1 MCTVQPP
8 ARPGDR
14 QSGEKG
20 RVGAGVG
27 VWAPAGAGAGM
38 QSLAPEPG
46 FMLYGNE
53 DIASIPSIKP
63 SYLVGMIPAMAP
75 PPSPGSWLPWSS
87 VPVCRA
93 GRGGAGR
100 PQWRCSR
107 GLVPPRHSAA
117 DSQYSGLQHPA
128 NTAFIPHTAPGRQSL
143 SAGSAIS
150 TVVSTVS
157 KLSRVS
163 TVSTLHYL
171 HVRMCVQHVG
181 LQAQLP
187 APHRDPGRGLQ
198 GAEGR
203 DHGGQPRRQAR
214 HGHGE
219 CVCV

>member
-1 MCTVQPP
+1 MCTGHSGQPP

-63 SYLVGMIPAMAP
+63 SYLVSMIPAMAP

-93 GRGGAGR
+93 GRGGPSGAAVAAWSR
-100 PQWRCSR
+100 PGTLQQTLSIQDSSI
-107 GLVPPRHSAA
+107 PP
-117 DSQYSGLQHPA
+117 
-128 NTAFIPHTAPGRQSL
+128 
-143 SAGSAIS
+143 
-150 TVVSTVS
+150 
-157 KLSRVS
+157 
-163 TVSTLHYL
+163 TLHLYHTLHQVGIHCLLDLQYL
-171 HVRMCVQHVG
+171 Q
-181 LQAQLP
+181 
-187 APHRDPGRGLQ
+187 
-198 GAEGR
+198 
-203 DHGGQPRRQAR
+203 
-214 HGHGE
+214 
-219 CVCV
+219 

>member
-1 MCTVQPP
+1 MSVSHLSVQPP

-27 VWAPAGAGAGM
+27 VWAPAGAAGM

-63 SYLVGMIPAMAP
+63 SYLVSMIPAMAP

-117 DSQYSGLQHPA
+117 DTQYSGLQHPA

-163 TVSTLHYL
+163 RKVSRVSTVSTVSTRAY
-171 HVRMCVQHVG
+171 VCAACRTPS
-181 LQAQLP
+181 P
-187 APHRDPGRGLQ
+187 APSSSPRSRPRT
-198 GAEGR
+198 
-203 DHGGQPRRQAR
+203 PRR
-214 HGHGE
+214 
-219 CVCV
+219 